1 MATRT
6 PIFVG
11 MTRPPE
17 KLGMPV
23 SFWFV
28 GATVPMVAYILTAG
42 WGFWALLLFF
52 PSSIVMWRM
61 ARKDPYMFDI
71 LAKKLTKTPATL
83 NNSKYGGNSYGP

>member
-1 MATRT
+1 MSPRT

-28 GATVPMVAYILTAG
+28 GSTVPMVAYILTAK
-42 WGFWALLLFF
+42 WGFWALLLFL
-52 PSSIVMWRM
+52 PSSMTMWLM

-71 LAKKLTKTPATL
+71 LYKKLMKTPMTA
-83 NNSKYGGNSYGP
+83 NASRFGGNSYGP

>member
-1 MATRT
+1 MSTRT

-11 MTRPPE
+11 MTRPAE
-17 KLGMPV
+17 KLGMPI

-28 GATVPMVAYILTAG
+28 GSLGPMVTYIFTSG

-52 PSSIVMWRM
+52 PSSFLMWLM

-71 LAKKLTKTPATL
+71 LAKKLTKTPGTS